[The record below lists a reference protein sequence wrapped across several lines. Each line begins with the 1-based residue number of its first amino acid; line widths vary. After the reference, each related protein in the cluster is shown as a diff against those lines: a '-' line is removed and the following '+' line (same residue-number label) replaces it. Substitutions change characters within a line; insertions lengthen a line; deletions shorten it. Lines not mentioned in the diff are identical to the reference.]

1 MNGREKRMCAVVA
14 NQVQAK
20 IQDYIELIEKVAKV
34 EQRRIPSHMVEY
46 EELVSIGIIAIQ
58 TMIKGKTEQQLARYN
73 NAYISTAVR
82 WAIRNELRNRYKW
95 YSLKNTKEVES
106 SEEGESEGG
115 GGEDEKISPHKV
127 REAIYT
133 TILSIDSLQQANG
146 DNESPFDF
154 IRDTSALPDEK
165 AEISELGKVIREAIA
180 TLPQKDRTIVEYRF
194 YRNMQVKE
202 IAAQVGL
209 SSSRITRIVQSA
221 LNYVRE
227 YLQKREH
234 YGY

>member
-1 MNGREKRMCAVVA
+1 M
-14 NQVQAK
+14 VQSSK
-20 IQDYIELIEKVAKV
+20 IKEYIELIEKVAKV

-46 EELVSIGIIAIQ
+46 EELVSIGTIAIQ

-73 NAYISTAVR
+73 NAYIATAVR

-95 YSLKNTKEVES
+95 YSLKSTKTVEE
-106 SEEGESEGG
+106 SEDGSAEGETV
-115 GGEDEKISPHKV
+115 GEEVEKISPHKV

-133 TILSIDSLQQANG
+133 TILSIDSLQQANS
-146 DNESPFDF
+146 DSDSPFDF
-154 IRDTSALPDEK
+154 IKDTAALPDEK